1 MIRQSPNKPA
11 VPLQQLADHVGGKIV
26 GDPNYLI
33 HGVAGIIEAQSGEIT
48 FVANPRYEAALR
60 TTAASAVI
68 VARPLE
74 GLTPASLVVE
84 DPYYAFCR
92 IVTYFYQKP
101 YHPRGISQ
109 QSAIGKNVTLGSD
122 LSIYPFVTIG
132 EGAAIGDRVTLFPG
146 VYIGEDSHIG
156 EDSILYANVSV
167 REEVTIGRRVIIH
180 SGAVIGSDGFGF
192 ATHQGRH
199 HKIPQVGT
207 VIIEDDVE
215 IGANV
220 TVDRATLGKTVIGRG
235 TKIDNQVQI
244 AHNVSVG
251 EDCLLV
257 AQVGISGSTEIGHHV
272 ILAGQVG
279 VAGHLK
285 IGDNV
290 VAGGRSGVTKDIPS
304 DQKVSGFPPLPHRK
318 WLEAQASFP
327 HLPDFRKR
335 LAALEKQV
343 VALERSI
350 KNVNR
355 SSLNVK
361 RKKSANKRSE

>member
-1 MIRQSPNKPA
+1 MIRRPPNKPA
-11 VPLQQLADHVGGKIV
+11 ATLQQLADHVGGKIV
-26 GDPNYLI
+26 GDPNCLI

-74 GLTPASLVVE
+74 GLSPASLVVE

-92 IVTYFYQKP
+92 IVTYFYRKP

-109 QSAIGKNVTLGSD
+109 QSSIGKNVTLGSD

-146 VYIGEDSHIG
+146 VYIGENSHIG

-167 REEVTIGRRVIIH
+167 REEVTVGRRVIIH

-220 TVDRATLGKTVIGRG
+220 TVDRAALGKTVIGRG

-290 VAGGRSGVTKDIPS
+290 MAGGRSGITKDIPS
-304 DQKVSGFPPLPHRK
+304 DQKISGFPPLPHRK

-343 VALERSI
+343 AALEQNAKKR
-350 KNVNR
+350 N
-355 SSLNVK
+355 K
-361 RKKSANKRSE
+361 RKKR